1 MRLLEDNSTNS
12 TLLKEVADWRN
23 HRAWVT
29 FCTRY
34 DPLLQHWCLGFDLD
48 TDSMD
53 EVCRALVLDPQDARA
68 GNEVADLQK
77 RLDLLLAGQV
87 QRGIMPRV
95 PEIPGYEF
103 FAHYQPV
110 YPVGGDY
117 YDFVRLPG
125 DRLAIV
131 VGDVAGKGIPAA
143 MLMAQ
148 FAAETRHR
156 GRLAEATALNGQLH
170 EYALEEIF
178 VTLCLGVLEL
188 GPRRFSY
195 CSAGHPPPLI
205 CRADGRIESLGTD
218 GSGVPLGILPD
229 AEYRHVSLNLDPG
242 DAVLLFSDGVTDALN
257 ASGEQYGTPEDSRLR
272 GRLSLTD
279 GSPKAIGHEII
290 RDLQAFSAS
299 RPQFDDITLIC
310 FGPVAAAC

>member
-1 MRLLEDNSTNS
+1 MPIPSD
-12 TLLKEVADWRN
+12 
-23 HRAWVT
+23 H
-29 FCTRY
+29 
-34 DPLLQHWCLGFDLD
+34 
-48 TDSMD
+48 
-53 EVCRALVLDPQDARA
+53 
-68 GNEVADLQK
+68 
-77 RLDLLLAGQV
+77 DLLLAGQV

-148 FAAETRHR
+148 FAAETRHHV
-156 GRLAEATALNGQLH
+156 RLADALEAAAAALNGQLH
-170 EYALEEIF
+170 EYALEELF

-205 CRADGRIESLGTD
+205 RRADGRIEEPGTD
-218 GSGVPLGILPD
+218 GCGVPLGILPD
-229 AEYRHVSLNLDPG
+229 AEYRHVSLHLDPG
-242 DAVLLFSDGVTDALN
+242 DAVLLFSDGVTDAL
-257 ASGEQYGTPEDSRLR
+257 STRGERYHLAEDSRLR
-272 GRLSLTD
+272 RPLEPDRRQPEGDRM
-279 GSPKAIGHEII
+279 
-290 RDLQAFSAS
+290 RDHPGPGGVFGG
-299 RPQFDDITLIC
+299 T
-310 FGPVAAAC
+310 GPVRRHHPDLLRPGGLALTAAGPAPPPGEPD